1 MPSSAERHLQSF
13 ELELAEP
20 ALVVREGRREGE
32 VHPIGNGLL
41 IGRGVECDLTFND
54 PRVSRSHT
62 IISREPNGIYIRDC
76 PSQNGTWVNGIRVNR
91 GRLYHRDIIRIGS
104 VSLRV
109 HIPPQPSPLPE
120 ETPVVTEPRFSKPV
134 SASQYPSLGSM
145 SADDYLT
152 ALGFDSSTDSN
163 QSDHG
168 TMRRQTLHFAV
179 LFEVSRHLQ
188 KAWRDGAVLDAV
200 SDILLRHLRCHRL
213 IIARLHTSPDGVQ
226 SFETVHC
233 RDLRSTEGTT
243 GARLTSTT
251 FARRATERREGVIT
265 NDPSRDVSLDVAQ
278 SLIFTSARAILC
290 VPMLFEDEVLG
301 VVEVSAVNPSHWF
314 SEQDLDLMTVS
325 AALIG
330 SALQNQWLTSSREK
344 MIAELKDTR
353 AQLLEAQRVTEERQ
367 EDLIRREQLSTL
379 QMFAKK
385 MVHEMRNTLGPV
397 QLVTMI
403 QERYPEDGEVAG
415 IVHDVLEAS
424 ETALDLADDL
434 HRYATDG
441 HQAECA
447 IEPTDTAA
455 TVRSAHR
462 YLRWDPDVVHRRINL
477 QLNVQDEPVVAAHRR
492 KLRQVIINLTRNAAQ
507 AIRHD
512 HGRVRLSVE
521 TDGCKAFIRV
531 ADNGC
536 GMGLDVATRI
546 FEQGFSTRKHEDG
559 MGMGLDICKG
569 TIEAFGGSI
578 EVSTWPGRGST
589 FTIEIP
595 LLRE

>member
-1 MPSSAERHLQSF
+1 MTVERHLQSF
-13 ELELAEP
+13 ELELSEP

-32 VHPIGNGLL
+32 VHAIGNGLL

-54 PRVSRSHT
+54 PRVSRRHAL
-62 IISREPNGIYIRDC
+62 ISREAGGIYIRDC

-109 HIPPQPSPLPE
+109 HIPPQPSE
-120 ETPVVTEPRFSKPV
+120 MFDETPVETEPRFSKPV
-134 SASQYPSLGSM
+134 SASEFPSLGSM

-152 ALGFDSSTDSN
+152 ALGFDSSTDSEL
-163 QSDHG
+163 SDPG
-168 TMRRQTLHFAV
+168 AMRRQTLHFAV

-213 IIARLHTSPDGVQ
+213 IIARLVSRDEDDHQ
-226 SFETVHC
+226 AFETVYC
-233 RDLRSTEGTT
+233 RDHRSTEATAGE
-243 GARLTSTT
+243 RLTSTT
-251 FARRATERREGVIT
+251 FARRAAERREGVIT
-265 NDPSRDVSLDVAQ
+265 NDPGRDMSLEVAQ

-290 VPMLFEDEVLG
+290 VPMLFEDDVLG
-301 VVEVSAVNPSHWF
+301 VVEVSAVNPAHSF

-330 SALQNQWLTSSREK
+330 SALQNQWLASGRER
-344 MIAELKDTR
+344 MIAELRDTR
-353 AQLLEAQRVTEERQ
+353 EQLLEAQRLTEERQ
-367 EDLIRREQLSTL
+367 EDLIRSEQLSTL

-403 QERYPEDGEVAG
+403 QERYPEDAEVSG

-434 HRYATDG
+434 HKYATDG
-441 HQAECA
+441 HQADTA
-447 IEPTDTAA
+447 VEPTNTAA

-462 YLRWDPDVVHRRINL
+462 YLRWDPDVVHRRIKL
-477 QLNVQDEPVVAAHRR
+477 QLEVQAQPVVAAHRR

-507 AIRHD
+507 SIHHD
-512 HGRVRLSVE
+512 NGRVRLTLDA
-521 TDGCKAFIRV
+521 TDTHAIIKV
-531 ADNGC
+531 ADNGS
-536 GMGLDVATRI
+536 GMSVEVATQI
-546 FEQGFSTRKHEDG
+546 FKQGFSTRMHEDG
-559 MGMGLDICKG
+559 MGLGLDICKQFV
-569 TIEAFGGSI
+569 EAFGGSI
-578 EVSTWPGRGST
+578 DVNTWPGSGST
-589 FTIEIP
+589 FTVRLP
-595 LLRE
+595 LSRD